1 MAAGGALVFAPIE
14 YTLTLLTYSGPV
26 GFASKLFL
34 VALVAT
40 LSLWL
45 WFVLALGLV
54 AVLVVSRLVRAQLD
68 PEAAGRPGWF
78 VASPLVRGVRLGV
91 PRLWATV
98 LTAIVIG
105 LCVQRGAVWAMK
117 TFKEPQLTAA
127 LVAAITIGVVGIAI
141 ALQRPLAIALGAAA
155 EGLAPVLGVANT
167 LGRWR
172 AAGVALAALVG
183 GALIAAWFA
192 VPQSRSVLPVRLIIS
207 GLAIA
212 IGLGLGAHHLV
223 GVRRRRE
230 AAPWVGAGAFALVVT
245 TLSWFGADLE
255 TRYVAITASP
265 ALDKLIALV
274 RVSNDLDRDGF
285 GSVLGENDCAPFESA
300 INPGAND
307 KPGNTV
313 DEDCD
318 GTPLTWA
325 AIAVPPGPTKPVPP
339 EFKRD
344 DWNFLFITIDTMRY
358 DRTTFGGYYQKT
370 KRNTTPRLAELV
382 ERSTSFRWAQA
393 PSAGTM
399 ASIPAI
405 LTSRFFHSGIA
416 IDDNVPRGTPPK
428 ILPINVTLPELMKR
442 AGYYTGAIGSH
453 EWWNNWG
460 VEQGVDEFDNSLGK
474 NHSPFDSS
482 AHKVTDKILAW
493 VSRQQNKKWFMWA
506 HYIDPHG
513 RYVAHPEVVDYGS
526 SEPDL
531 YDAELQWTDQQIGR
545 LLDELRRLPSTKKT
559 IIVITSDHGDSM
571 AEHSV
576 PLGTHGTALYREM
589 LHVPM
594 IFYIPGR
601 PPRLADGAT
610 TPLDVMPTIAELAG
624 VSTSGLE
631 LEGRSLVPQLFY
643 DLDDRKRIV
652 FAETNAPFRQRA
664 AVSEDWKVIYYMKT
678 NLWELYDLH
687 ADPWE
692 KTNLA
697 PQNPPAFATMKQTL
711 QLWINRVV
719 NARNPLFNQA
729 FRQIQDVVL
738 SGPPSP
744 VTRTTGQKIEGI
756 EVLGISW
763 AGLPVPGKP
772 AEVHVYFRVDQPTT
786 TVYRFGIVAWP
797 KGIEPTASTARSAP
811 RPTADGAFATDQ
823 WKAGDHIRER
833 FTITMPA
840 EWTGDI
846 TIGLVTLDP
855 ANGKRPPTGDKPASE
870 PTIAILGT
878 LPR

>member
-1 MAAGGALVFAPIE
+1 MAAGGALVFAPVE
-14 YTLTLLTYSGPV
+14 YALTLCTYSGSV

-45 WFVLALGLV
+45 WLVLAIGLV
-54 AVLVVSRLVRAQLD
+54 GVLVGSRLVRAQLD
-68 PEAAGRPGWF
+68 PEAARGPGWF
-78 VASPLVRGVRLGV
+78 VASPLVHGVRRGV
-91 PRLWATV
+91 PRLWAIV
-98 LTAIVIG
+98 ITAIVIG

-141 ALQRPLAIALGAAA
+141 ALQRPLAIALAAAA
-155 EGLAPVLGVANT
+155 EGLAPIFGVANT

-183 GALIAAWFA
+183 GGLIATWFA
-192 VPQSRSVLPVRLIIS
+192 VPQSRSVLPVRLVIS
-207 GLAIA
+207 GIA
-212 IGLGLGAHHLV
+212 IGLGMGLGAHHLAHLRKPRRAARYV
-223 GVRRRRE
+223 G
-230 AAPWVGAGAFALVVT
+230 GGAFALVVT
-245 TLSWFGADLE
+245 TLAWFGADLE

-285 GSVLGENDCAPFESA
+285 GSVLGENDCAPFDKA

-307 KPGNTV
+307 KPGNTI

-325 AIAVPPGPTKPVPP
+325 AITVPPGPTKPVPP
-339 EFKRD
+339 EFKK

-358 DRTTFGGYYQKT
+358 DRTTFGGYQQKT

-382 ERSTSFRWAQA
+382 DRSTSFRFTQA

-428 ILPINVTLPELMKR
+428 ILPINVTLPEIMQR

-460 VEQGVDEFDNSLGK
+460 IEQGVDEYDNSLGK
-474 NHSPFDSS
+474 NHDPYGSS

-513 RYVAHPEVVDYGS
+513 RYVAHPEVVDYGT

-571 AEHSV
+571 GEHSV

-594 IFYIPGR
+594 IIHIPGN
-601 PPRLADGAT
+601 PPRLIDGAT
-610 TPLDVMPTIAELAG
+610 SPLDVMPTIAELAG
-624 VSTSGLE
+624 ISLAGLE
-631 LEGRSLVPQLFY
+631 LEGRSVVPQLFY
-643 DLDDRKRIV
+643 GIEDRQRIV

-664 AVSEDWKVIYYMKT
+664 AISEDWKVIYYMKT
-678 NLWELYDLH
+678 NLWELYDLR

-697 PQNPPAFATMKQTL
+697 PQNPPAFAKMKGTL

-738 SGPPSP
+738 SGPPQP
-744 VTRTTGQKIEGI
+744 VARTTGQRIDGI

-763 AGLPVPGKP
+763 AGIPVPGKP

-786 TVYRFGIVAWP
+786 KVYRFGIAAWP
-797 KGIEPTASTARSAP
+797 AGTVPTAAARSAT

-833 FTITMPA
+833 FSFTLPP
-840 EWTGDI
+840 EWTGEV
-846 TIGLVTLDP
+846 TIGLVAIDP
-855 ANGKRPPTGDKPASE
+855 ANTKVMPTGDKPATE
-870 PTIAILGT
+870 PTIAILGS